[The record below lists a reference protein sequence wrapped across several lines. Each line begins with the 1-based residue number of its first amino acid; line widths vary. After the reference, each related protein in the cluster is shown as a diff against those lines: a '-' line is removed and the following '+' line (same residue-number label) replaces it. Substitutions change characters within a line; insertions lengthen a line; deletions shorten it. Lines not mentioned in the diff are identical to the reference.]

1 MIDHWVEG
9 RKIGRLGGIGRALPE
24 LCCLCCPS
32 AAKPISRR
40 QSPPPPPPL
49 PALTISIGDDVI
61 ARIIVNVKGAQ
72 TGGHNLVLGGVSA
85 DGDAAKGLPLHRGVP
100 VEDFDYFW
108 VVRCNFREDL
118 ERGVRCFRRKVWVLF
133 LFVFFQSGVV
143 VVVWVKAD
151 EKLSRVF

>member
-1 MIDHWVEG
+1 MGLMIDHWVEG

-40 QSPPPPPPL
+40 RQSSPPPPL

-118 ERGVRCFRRKVWVLF
+118 ERGFGVFGEKFGFCFCLCFFKAVLLS
-133 LFVFFQSGVV
+133 LFG
-143 VVVWVKAD
+143 
-151 EKLSRVF
+151 